1 VSELCCHR
9 SGLQSTRVQVESIK
23 SSKVMFMK
31 SHHGGIIHAYQ
42 KYDPTS
48 FPSPTAPPPDLVSPA
63 FEHALMYG
71 DFREL
76 TEEELARAIKLDPS
90 QIAGMGPS
98 LEMLR
103 AMLEERKRKI
113 LATYETKAVE
123 KKARKAFSKTAKNV
137 SVPDELRQRYERAVR
152 EEQPYE
158 IERLWYRIGDDQ
170 SAVAQGLLNVNER
183 MIEKHQVEEL
193 ITKYLFTGTTSMT
206 VPEALV
212 IKEEL
217 EKIDELLRQLAEAA
231 KNAQLG
237 IIDMEMLS
245 EFAQPGDMQRL
256 EEMQRQV
263 ENMLREQ
270 AERQGIESDKKGG
283 FKLTPKAY
291 KIFQGRLLSR
301 IFSELQA
308 SRSGRHQGEIVGEG
322 AVELQQTK
330 PYEFGDSVANM
341 DITQTVINALLR
353 SGDERPLRLSSRDIM
368 VHKTRNHPKC
378 ATCVI
383 MDMSG
388 SMRYDGQYINVKRM
402 ALALQG
408 LINTEYPGDF
418 LRFIEMYTFAKLRP
432 PGEIVSMMPKP
443 VTIHDPW
450 VQLKADMSRDD
461 ISESVIH
468 PHFTNIQH
476 ALKLARQN
484 LVNTDTPNRQIV
496 LITDGLPTAHF
507 EDNWLY
513 MLYPPH
519 RKTEEAT
526 MREGALCMK
535 EGITINLFLIPSWS
549 QNEDDIR
556 FAYRLAES
564 TRGRVFFTSGKN
576 LDRFVLWDYVKNRRD
591 IIS

>member
-1 VSELCCHR
+1 MNR
-9 SGLQSTRVQVESIK
+9 R
-23 SSKVMFMK
+23 
-31 SHHGGIIHAYQ
+31 HGGIIHAYQ
-42 KYDPTS
+42 KFDPAN
-48 FPSPTAPPPDLVSPA
+48 FPSPTQPPPDLVSPA

-76 TEEELARAIKLDPS
+76 SDEELARAIRLDPS
-90 QIAGMGPS
+90 QISGLGPS

-113 LATYETKAVE
+113 LETYETRAAEKA
-123 KKARKAFSKTAKNV
+123 ARKALAQAAKT
-137 SVPDELRQRYERAVR
+137 VPIPRDMRPRYERAIR

-158 IERLWYRIGDDQ
+158 IERLWYRAGDDNGPL
-170 SAVAQGLLNVNER
+170 AKGLLQVGQR
-183 MIEKHQVEEL
+183 MVDKHQIQEL
-193 ITKYLFTGTTSMT
+193 ISNYQFTGHTPMT
-206 VPEALV
+206 VSEALAV
-212 IKEEL
+212 KEEL
-217 EKIDELLRQLAEAA
+217 EKIDELLRQIAEAA
-231 KNAQLG
+231 KNAQLA
-237 IIDMEMLS
+237 IIDMDMLS
-245 EFAQPGDMQRL
+245 EFAEPGDMEKLQ
-256 EEMQRQV
+256 EMQRQI
-263 ENMLREQ
+263 ENLVREQ
-270 AERQGIESDKKGG
+270 AERQGLERDAKGG
-283 FKLTPKAY
+283 FRLTPKAY
-291 KIFQGRLLSR
+291 KIFQARLLSR

-308 SRSGRHQGEIVGEG
+308 SRSGRHEGAVVGEG

-330 PYEFGDSVANM
+330 PYEFGDSVANI
-341 DITQTVINALLR
+341 DLSQTVINALLR
-353 SGDERPLRLSSRDIM
+353 SGGARPLRLHGQDIV

-408 LINTEYPGDF
+408 LINSEYPGDF
-418 LRFIEMYTFAKLRP
+418 LRFIEMYTFAKLRA
-432 PGEIVSMMPKP
+432 PGEIVQMMPKP

-450 VQLKADMSRDD
+450 VQLKADLSDPD
-461 ISESVIH
+461 ISEALVH

-476 ALKLARQN
+476 ALKLARQH
-484 LVNTDTPNRQIV
+484 LVNADTPNRQIV

-519 RKTEEAT
+519 PRTEEAT
-526 MREGALCMK
+526 MREGLLCQK

-549 QNEDDIR
+549 QSEEDIR
-556 FAYRLAES
+556 FAYRLAQS

-576 LDRFVLWDYVKNRRD
+576 LDRFVLWDYVQNRRD
-591 IIS
+591 IIG

>member
-1 VSELCCHR
+1 MNR
-9 SGLQSTRVQVESIK
+9 R
-23 SSKVMFMK
+23 
-31 SHHGGIIHAYQ
+31 HGGIIHAYQ
-42 KYDPTS
+42 KFDPAN
-48 FPSPTAPPPDLVSPA
+48 FPSPTQPPPDLVSPA

-76 TEEELARAIKLDPS
+76 SDEELARAIRLDPS
-90 QIAGMGPS
+90 QISGLGPS

-113 LATYETKAVE
+113 LETYETRAAEKA
-123 KKARKAFSKTAKNV
+123 ARKALAQAAKT
-137 SVPDELRQRYERAVR
+137 VPIPRDMRPRYERAIR

-158 IERLWYRIGDDQ
+158 IERLWYRAGDDNGPL
-170 SAVAQGLLNVNER
+170 AKGLLQVGQR
-183 MIEKHQVEEL
+183 MVDKHQIQEL
-193 ITKYLFTGTTSMT
+193 ISNYRFTGHTPLT
-206 VPEALV
+206 VPEALAV
-212 IKEEL
+212 KEEL
-217 EKIDELLRQLAEAA
+217 EKIDELLRQIAEAA
-231 KNAQLG
+231 KNAQLA
-237 IIDMEMLS
+237 IIDMDMLS
-245 EFAQPGDMQRL
+245 EFAEPGDMEKLQ
-256 EEMQRQV
+256 EMQRQI
-263 ENMLREQ
+263 ENLVREQ
-270 AERQGIESDKKGG
+270 AERQGLERDAKGG
-283 FKLTPKAY
+283 FRLTPKAY
-291 KIFQGRLLSR
+291 KIFQARLLSR

-308 SRSGRHQGEIVGEG
+308 SRSGRHEGAVVGEG

-330 PYEFGDSVANM
+330 PYEFGDSVANI
-341 DITQTVINALLR
+341 DLSQTVINALLR
-353 SGDERPLRLSSRDIM
+353 SGGARPLRLHGQDIV

-408 LINTEYPGDF
+408 LINSEYPGDF
-418 LRFIEMYTFAKLRP
+418 LRFIEMYTFAKLRA
-432 PGEIVSMMPKP
+432 PGEIVQMMPKP

-450 VQLKADMSRDD
+450 VQLKADLSDPD
-461 ISESVIH
+461 ISEALVH

-476 ALKLARQN
+476 ALKLARQH
-484 LVNTDTPNRQIV
+484 LVNADTPNRQIV

-519 RKTEEAT
+519 PRTEEAT
-526 MREGALCMK
+526 MREGLLCQK

-549 QNEDDIR
+549 QSEEDIR
-556 FAYRLAES
+556 FAYRLAQS

-576 LDRFVLWDYVKNRRD
+576 LDRFVLWDYVQNRRD
-591 IIS
+591 IIG